1 MIESFFTLLGA
12 LLLVVIIIF
21 LSYLAAKYLTKGASK
36 LGGAKHMKVID
47 RIVVG
52 QDRALLIV
60 QIGKEYYLIGSSDQ
74 TISLLKELS
83 PEDLTFLPD
92 VEDQSIPGF
101 KDSFRTVLKDR
112 VSKRS

>member
-21 LSYLAAKYLTKGASK
+21 LSYFASKSLAKGATK
-36 LGGAKHMKVID
+36 LGGAKHMNVID

-60 QIGKEYYLIGSSDQ
+60 QIGSNYYLIGSSDQ
-74 TISLLKELS
+74 NISLLKELN
-83 PEDLTFLPD
+83 PDDLIFLS
-92 VEDQSIPGF
+92 EGGNQEQSGF
-101 KDSFRTVLKDR
+101 KESFRTVLKDR